1 MSVPSI
7 KDQVD
12 KLVNLQTM
20 ARGVTALTT
29 QTQENK
35 QKIMTSI
42 EGLLDKIKAIIGTH
56 KESGKKAS
64 EACKQA
70 LQNADVR
77 QSAIIQEIMKNIN
90 LMANTKSLEEAI
102 AKLQADIDGLGGGP
116 SEGPSG
122 SNNQAND
129 IEGSM
134 FKNVPGV
141 SDGPM
146 VPDSKDPN
154 NPANRNKALS
164 PQLRAIDNSVTRGG
178 YTYGKSRKKEKG
190 RRKRTKKSRKKGK
203 GSKRR

>member
-1 MSVPSI
+1 
-7 KDQVD
+7 
-12 KLVNLQTM
+12 
-20 ARGVTALTT
+20 
-29 QTQENK
+29 
-35 QKIMTSI
+35 
-42 EGLLDKIKAIIGTH
+42 
-56 KESGKKAS
+56 
-64 EACKQA
+64 
-70 LQNADVR
+70 
-77 QSAIIQEIMKNIN
+77 
-90 LMANTKSLEEAI
+90 
-102 AKLQADIDGLGGGP
+102 
-116 SEGPSG
+116 
-122 SNNQAND
+122 
-129 IEGSM
+129 M

>member
-1 MSVPSI
+1 MSAPSI

-102 AKLQADIDGLGGGP
+102 AKLQGDIDGLGGGP

-154 NPANRNKALS
+154 NPANRNKPLS
-164 PQLRAIDNSVTRGG
+164 SQLSAIANSVKGG